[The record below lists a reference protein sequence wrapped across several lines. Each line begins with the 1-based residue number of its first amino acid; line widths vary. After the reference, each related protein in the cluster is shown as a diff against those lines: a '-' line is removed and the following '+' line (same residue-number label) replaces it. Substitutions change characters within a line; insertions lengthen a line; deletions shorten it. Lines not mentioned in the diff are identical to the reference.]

1 MEGIE
6 NVRKYGRVKSQQIQ
20 RLKNEEWEFDSLKM
34 KLCKV
39 GKCTSIKVPR
49 NKCGKM
55 KIAETWRNQA
65 DQIRLI
71 WKNIQENVQLWK
83 IVKCVSVL

>member
-1 MEGIE
+1 MERIE

-39 GKCTSIKVPR
+39 GKCTSIKVPL
-49 NKCGKM
+49 NKCGLM
-55 KIAETWRNQA
+55 KIAQFGRITL
-65 DQIRLI
+65 IRY
-71 WKNIQENVQLWK
+71 V
-83 IVKCVSVL
+83 